1 MKYKEEGNRYY
12 KNSDYARALSSYSKA
27 IELDRLNPIFH
38 SNRAQCKIQMGL
50 PHEAIPDVRE
60 AIKLDPS
67 QVKYS
72 YRLAMALSGI
82 GEHEEAW
89 QILTKHSNEHDD
101 IPAAIKREKKYI
113 EHSNGIFDMNEMLRL
128 AKEKKEIEIE
138 DYFGPISIELAG
150 EKGRGLFALRD
161 IKKGELVL
169 VSKSTIFAKEPLDI
183 KPYLIP
189 NSNLQMTKVATKL
202 MEIIGEMIVQSN
214 PLTICRLAM
223 LCGSTISDQPLFPS
237 VKLYSPKGYELLEGN
252 EEFYSSQELKVQ
264 LRKSIHNIVVE
275 NQESAITHTYIL
287 PTLFTE
293 PKIEHSPGTSGIW
306 LIDSFLNHSCLPNT
320 FISFTGNI
328 CIVRANSDI
337 LKGAELTIGYI
348 NCNSVEITELF
359 SLKVRRKFLN
369 SGWNFICNCEMCE
382 YESDPK
388 NQHLLIRSE
397 ELFDSAYKILP
408 EADNITK
415 EGVKA
420 VNSHFRQLEDLFS
433 QVVKLAED
441 MGLGDNR
448 FNDAVWTAMR
458 NILLCYFNTTVHL
471 YFLNI
476 NRVESFF
483 RIMDRA
489 FFCEK
494 ELSHETRYWFLY
506 MQMMI
511 PLEALGFRPSVKE
524 RRKRV
529 EENFNRVKALQMFF

>member
-27 IELDRLNPIFH
+27 IELDCSNPIFH

-113 EHSNGIFDMNEMLRL
+113 ENSNGIFDMDEMLRL

-161 IKKGELVL
+161 IKKGELVF
-169 VSKSTIFAKEPLDI
+169 VSKTKIFAKEPLDI
-183 KPYLIP
+183 DTHLIP
-189 NSNLQMTKVATKL
+189 NTKFQMNKVATKL
-202 MEIIGEMIVQSN
+202 MEIIGKMITQSN

-223 LCGSTISDQPLFPS
+223 LFGSGIDNQPLFPS
-237 VKLYSPKGYELLEGN
+237 VKLFSPKGYELLLGY
-252 EEFYSSQELKVQ
+252 EEFYSSKELKVQ
-264 LRKSIHNIVVE
+264 LLQNISSIVIKNKA
-275 NQESAITHTYIL
+275 SAVTVTYIL
-287 PTLFTE
+287 PTLFTL
-293 PKIEHSPGTSGIW
+293 PDIEIGPPASGIW
-306 LIDSFLNHSCLPNT
+306 FLFSFLNHSCLPNT
-320 FISFTGNI
+320 SLSFAGNI
-328 CIVRANSDI
+328 CIARANSDI
-337 LKGAELTIGYI
+337 LKGTELMIAYVNSGSIESIDLLTIK
-348 NCNSVEITELF
+348 E
-359 SLKVRRKFLN
+359 RREHLN
-369 SGWNFICNCEMCE
+369 RTWGFICNCELCQ

-388 NQHLLIRSE
+388 NQHLLSR
-397 ELFDSAYKILP
+397 
-408 EADNITK
+408 
-415 EGVKA
+415 GVKLYDRA
-420 VNSHFRQLEDLFS
+420 CKIIAERNNVTREDVNSHFCQLEDLFS
-433 QVVKLAED
+433 EVVKLAED
-441 MGLGDNR
+441 MGLGADR
-448 FNDAVWTAMR
+448 FNNTVWTVMKKVFY
-458 NILLCYFNTTVHL
+458 CYMNSTLKFSNKERIDS
-471 YFLNI
+471 Y
-476 NRVESFF
+476 F

-494 ELSHETRYWFLY
+494 ELIHETNYWYMY
-506 MQMMI
+506 MQMI
-511 PLEALGFRPSVKE
+511 ILRGKFTPSVE

-529 EENFNRVKALQMFF
+529 EENFNRVKALQMYF